1 MLDFD
6 WRQARDDFSVNAL
19 SSLVL
24 LSRLV
29 PRMAQRGRGHVTAIA
44 SLAALLGLPY
54 EAAYS
59 GSKAALV
66 NIVESARAEL
76 GPRGVTFTTV
86 FPGFVDTEMFRHNA
100 FKHTYSIPARD
111 AAERIYRASLERR
124 PELGFPGREYAKA
137 GIARFVPARVRD
149 RLARQAMR
157 PLRRVR

>member
-24 LSRLV
+24 LSRLA
-29 PRMAQRGRGHVTAIA
+29 PRMAERGGGHVTAIA
-44 SLAALLGLPY
+44 SLAALSGLPY

-86 FPGFVDTEMFRHNA
+86 FPGFVDTEMFRAQRLQAHLLD
-100 FKHTYSIPARD
+100 PRARCRG
-111 AAERIYRASLERR
+111 AHL
-124 PELGFPGREYAKA
+124 P
-137 GIARFVPARVRD
+137 
-149 RLARQAMR
+149 RLARAPARARLPGPRVREGGDREARAGADPR
-157 PLRRVR
+157 PPRAPGDAPARRVR